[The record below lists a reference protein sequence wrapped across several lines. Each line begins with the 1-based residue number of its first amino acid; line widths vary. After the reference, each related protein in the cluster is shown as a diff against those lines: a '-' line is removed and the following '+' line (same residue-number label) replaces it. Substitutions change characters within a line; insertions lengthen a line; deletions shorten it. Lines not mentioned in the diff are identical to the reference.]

1 MKIKDGEII
10 PGVSIGEIRLDMTRE
25 ELLSVIGSDYKERIL
40 SIGYT
45 LIEVENAKFWVSK
58 KYNRLNQIGV
68 RNNFKGRYKNLT
80 IEIGSTLKKLT
91 EHLGNYVDYEYE
103 DVYEIENIPGLCF
116 ELRDDEEDDE
126 SEDWG
131 EAEILSTPIE
141 RIFVYGKNWDLSKE
155 FD

>member
-25 ELLSVIGSDYKERIL
+25 ELLSVIGSDYTEIVNEVV
-40 SIGYT
+40 SI
-45 LIEVENAKFWVSK
+45 IEVENGKFWVSK

-68 RNNFKGRYKNLT
+68 MNDFKGRYKNLT

-91 EHLGNYVDYEYE
+91 ECFGNYVE
-103 DVYEIENIPGLCF
+103 DEHYAIYEIENIPGLCF

-131 EAEILSTPIE
+131 ETEILSAPIE
-141 RIFVYGKNWDLSKE
+141 YIFVYRKNSD
-155 FD
+155 

>member
-10 PGVSIGEIRLDMTRE
+10 RGVSIGEIRLDMTRE
-25 ELLSVIGSDYKERIL
+25 ELLSVIGSDYMETEDDV
-40 SIGYT
+40 SI
-45 LIEVENAKFWVSK
+45 IEVENAEFWVSK

-68 RNNFKGRYKNLT
+68 MKDFKGRYKNLT
-80 IEIGSTLKKLT
+80 IEIGSTLKELT

-131 EAEILSTPIE
+131 ETEILSAPIE
-141 RIFVYGKNWDLSKE
+141 YIFVYRKNWDLSKE

>member
-25 ELLSVIGSDYKERIL
+25 ELLSVIGSDYMETEDDV
-40 SIGYT
+40 SI
-45 LIEVENAKFWVSK
+45 IEVENAEFWVSK

-68 RNNFKGRYKNLT
+68 MKDFKGRYKNLT
-80 IEIGSTLKKLT
+80 IEIGSTLKELT
-91 EHLGNYVDYEYE
+91 EHLGNYVEDEYGYT
-103 DVYEIENIPGLCF
+103 YEIENIPGMCF
-116 ELRDDEEDDE
+116 ELGDDEE

-131 EAEILSTPIE
+131 ETEILSAPIE
-141 RIFVYGKNWDLSKE
+141 YIFVYRKNWDLSKE